1 MNIQKILELTDK
13 TLDDCKIEISE
24 IPNINLYMEQVLTFL
39 NDELDEFKRDPKDKI
54 YTKSMINNYVK
65 SQVLTKPDN
74 KKYTPNHVIELL
86 LIFYMKQVLS
96 LDDIKILFDYSLTN
110 NNLKEIYAS
119 YLNHTNNEYLN
130 VSSEINNYINI
141 LQSDEELKNDETK
154 ILILISLLT
163 AKANA
168 YKMFSEKLIDSL
180 KKDNDKQK
188 ST

>member
-1 MNIQKILELTDK
+1 MDIQKILEQTDK
-13 TLDDCKIEISE
+13 TLNECKIEISE

-39 NDELDEFKRDPKDKI
+39 NDELDEFKRDSKDKI

-65 SQVLTKPDN
+65 SQVLSKPDN

-86 LIFYMKQVLS
+86 LIFYMKQILP
-96 LDDIKILFDYSLTN
+96 LDDIKILLEYSLTN

-119 YLNHTNNEYLN
+119 YLKHTNNEYLN
-130 VSSEINNYINI
+130 VSTEINSYINK
-141 LQSDEELKNDETK
+141 LENDEELKNEETK
-154 ILILISLLT
+154 TLILVSLLT

-180 KKDNDKQK
+180 KKDNIK
-188 ST
+188 